1 MTVTQGI
8 SWGPEKSW
16 EYQAHRLLT
25 PDCCYLPAWASQH
38 TRPPISLVRVSSCY
52 PSVDKYY
59 ESSFCTSKHRKKAK
73 KKEKKKKLAPS
84 GPFRGCE
91 GYRTDWDRGNG
102 ARRHQG
108 SGEGPGFLSTPIL
121 CPLTPSCIALLGCRG
136 SRFVPR
142 TGATWDRAV
151 LLQLD
156 SPCRCNAWDEK
167 AECDKVARG
176 RVRSSTAS
184 PGFYTHPQTRRVE
197 LFDKWIYY
205 LHCSMR
211 LLWYPLSLSKRCL
224 VYSGVLRYI
233 HFHFQFSFIHHPS
246 PNCCTHTLSSFHKQR
261 AFLPSPVFIKMPP
274 IDLRPAALSFVST
287 HGVGAYLFRLALQ
300 LLHHLKQLC
309 TSLY

>member
-1 MTVTQGI
+1 MKAYFAQANT
-8 SWGPEKSW
+8 EK
-16 EYQAHRLLT
+16 R
-25 PDCCYLPAWASQH
+25 
-38 TRPPISLVRVSSCY
+38 R
-52 PSVDKYY
+52 
-59 ESSFCTSKHRKKAK
+59 
-73 KKEKKKKLAPS
+73 KKEKKKLAHS
-84 GPFRGCE
+84 GPFGGRE

-108 SGEGPGFLSTPIL
+108 SGEGPVFLSTPIL
-121 CPLTPSCIALLGCRG
+121 CPLTPSCIALPGCRG
-136 SRFVPR
+136 KQVCAMNGSRLGPCC
-142 TGATWDRAV
+142 AV

-167 AECDKVARG
+167 AECDKVARA

-184 PGFYTHPQTRRVE
+184 PGFNTHPQTRRVE
-197 LFDKWIYY
+197 IFDKWIYY

-233 HFHFQFSFIHHPS
+233 HFLFQFPFIHHPS

-261 AFLPSPVFIKMPP
+261 AFLPSPVFIKTPF

-309 TSLY
+309 TYLY

>member
-1 MTVTQGI
+1 MWGI
-8 SWGPEKSW
+8 PNGLGQRKWCEETIRALGKAQVSF
-16 EYQAHRLLT
+16 
-25 PDCCYLPAWASQH
+25 QH
-38 TRPPISLVRVSSCY
+38 LSS
-52 PSVDKYY
+52 
-59 ESSFCTSKHRKKAK
+59 A
-73 KKEKKKKLAPS
+73 
-84 GPFRGCE
+84 
-91 GYRTDWDRGNG
+91 
-102 ARRHQG
+102 
-108 SGEGPGFLSTPIL
+108 LSHPR
-121 CPLTPSCIALLGCRG
+121 ALHSRDAGG

-261 AFLPSPVFIKMPP
+261 AFLPSPIFIKMPP